1 VTQFQSILI
10 TGASSGIGAALAEE
24 FAAPGVTL
32 FLGGR
37 SIERLAG
44 VSEACRKRG
53 ATVEAT
59 AVDVVNRAAME
70 EWITAADKKAPLDLV
85 IANAGV
91 SGGTLRGMEKYEKTR
106 AIFETNIDGVLNTV
120 FPALPGMRSRRRGQI
135 GLMASLAAYRG
146 LPGAPAYGASKAAV
160 RVWGESLR
168 GVLRKKG
175 VGVSVIM
182 PGFIKSQMTA
192 SNKFPMPFLM
202 EADRAARIVRR
213 GLERNRPRI
222 AFPWPMACIAWFI
235 GILSPALIDPV
246 LERLP
251 KKG

>member
-1 VTQFQSILI
+1 M
-10 TGASSGIGAALAEE
+10 
-24 FAAPGVTL
+24 
-32 FLGGR
+32 
-37 SIERLAG
+37 
-44 VSEACRKRG
+44 
-53 ATVEAT
+53 
-59 AVDVVNRAAME
+59 RA
-70 EWITAADKKAPLDLV
+70 
-85 IANAGV
+85 
-91 SGGTLRGMEKYEKTR
+91 
-106 AIFETNIDGVLNTV
+106 
-120 FPALPGMRSRRRGQI
+120 RRRGQI

-168 GVLRKKG
+168 GNLTKKG

-222 AFPWPMACIAWFI
+222 AFPWPMACLAWFI
-235 GILSPALIDPV
+235 GILSPALIDP
-246 LERLP
+246 LLARLP
-251 KKG
+251 KKD

>member
-1 VTQFQSILI
+1 VKRFQSILI

-44 VSEACRKRG
+44 VQAACQKKG

-59 AVDVVNRAAME
+59 AIDVVNREAME
-70 EWITAADKKAPLDLV
+70 AWIKGADAKQPLDLV

-106 AIFETNIDGVLNTV
+106 AIFETNLDGVLNTV
-120 FPALPGMRSRRRGQI
+120 FPALPGMQSRRNGQI

-168 GVLRKKG
+168 GNLRKKS

-213 GLERNRPRI
+213 GLENNRPRI
-222 AFPWPMACIAWFI
+222 AFPWPMACLAWFI
-235 GILSPALIDPV
+235 GILSPGLIDPI
-246 LERLP
+246 LNRLP